1 MAVPKFFEFFTPLL
15 EVLQEHGDTKVKD
28 LCPHIVAK
36 MNLSKEDLEQMI
48 PSKKKYT
55 YKDRIDWSIQY
66 LKNAGLIAR
75 VSHGTYC
82 ITDEGKNAL
91 VSGEVIDL
99 EYLEK
104 FDSFK
109 AFHGGT
115 GSGGAKPAHIPPVV
129 DVTPQ
134 EAMETAYNKINDEL
148 AKGLLKTI
156 MDSSPDFFEKLVVDL
171 LLAMGYGYN
180 DKSGMV
186 TGKTGDGGIDG
197 IINEDKLGFDQ
208 VYVQAKRWNADHK
221 VSSPDVQAFVG
232 ALVGRGATKGL
243 FITTGQFTA
252 SAINVAKD
260 TKTIKLVLIDGHEL
274 TKLMIAFGVGVSK
287 QTTYTIMQIDN
298 DYFDE

>member
-1 MAVPKFFEFFTPLL
+1 MAVPKFVEFFKPVL
-15 EVLQEHGDTKVKD
+15 EVLLDHGDTKVKD
-28 LCPHIVAK
+28 LCPHVIAK

-82 ITDEGKNAL
+82 ITDDGEKAL
-91 VSGEVIDL
+91 KSGEVIDL

-109 AFHGGT
+109 AFHGGSGT
-115 GSGGAKPAHIPPVV
+115 GGSKQPVIPPVA

-180 DKSGMV
+180 DKAGMV

-221 VSSPDVQAFVG
+221 VSSSDVQAFVG

-252 SAINVAKD
+252 SARNVSKD
-260 TKTIKLVLIDGHEL
+260 TKTIKLILIDGHEL
-274 TKLMIAFGVGVSK
+274 TKLMIAFGVGVST

-298 DYFDE
+298 DYFEE